1 MVLLSGR
8 TQVPRLQ
15 ATFIPA
21 ENAFAWW
28 GPDDLDAAV
37 REHGLPTGRVATCS
51 LAAPEGDVVVAA
63 DRDVRLIDLNEA
75 VPALIALDRR
85 AKVGKSVRNW
95 QAAARLL
102 DGDGAANDADF
113 ADLADRMPVAAHA
126 VTNQEGAAV
135 AAPAALLTQFRRAA
149 NTTATLDATAVDAQ
163 LRPYQ
168 VHGVAWLNSRPELGT
183 GGVLADEMGLGKTLQ
198 AICLLA
204 IRRSERP
211 HLVVCPTSLIGNWR
225 RELARFSPTSPVL
238 RYHGSTRDLPEQ
250 WEPGTVVITSYP
262 VLRSDKPLLD
272 TAWDIV
278 VLDEAQQIKNPD
290 AQASRAAARLTA
302 TVRIAMTGTPV
313 ENRLDELWSIFNV
326 TNPGLLGTR
335 GRFRQRFVAPIE
347 QRRSAPAAAA
357 LNALVRPHMLR
368 RTKALV
374 AAELPPKQYTSM
386 ICTLTDEQVRL
397 YREAT
402 DRAFN
407 QGLGSGIGRSGRVL
421 ALLTAL
427 KQICNHP
434 AHYLEDG
441 PAGPGRSGKFD
452 RATEMLSEIVDDGD
466 RALVFTQYRIMGELL
481 SASLGK
487 TLGTG
492 PVPFLHGG
500 LSGDKRDEMVRAFQE
515 DDDSPPVL
523 LLSLRAA
530 GFGLNLTRAAHVMHY
545 DRWWNPAVEEQAT
558 DRAHRIGQQRTL
570 NVYTL
575 VSGGT
580 IEDHIA
586 QMHDAKRGV
595 ADVVVGG
602 DTEAAL
608 AKLSDDELHA
618 VLDLDLGA
626 IS

>member
-8 TQVPRLQ
+8 TQAPRLQ
-15 ATFIPA
+15 ATFVPA

-28 GPDDLDAAV
+28 GPGELDEVV
-37 REHGLPTGRVATCS
+37 REFGLPAGRTATCS
-51 LAAPEGDVVVAA
+51 LAAPEGGVVVAA

-75 VPALIALDRR
+75 VPALLALDRR
-85 AKVGKSVRNW
+85 AKVGKSVKSW
-95 QAAARLL
+95 QEAARLL
-102 DGDGAANDADF
+102 DGDSETKDAEFAELAA
-113 ADLADRMPVAAHA
+113 RMPVAAHA
-126 VTNQEGAAV
+126 VTNQEGVAV
-135 AAPAALLTQFRRAA
+135 AAPTALLAQFRRAA
-149 NTTATLDATAVDAQ
+149 NTTATLAATAVDAR

-168 VHGVAWLNSRPELGT
+168 VHGVAWLNSRPELGA

-204 IRRSERP
+204 IRRTERP

-225 RELARFSPTSPVL
+225 RELARFSPTTPVL
-238 RYHGSTRDLPEQ
+238 RYHGSNRGLPER

-272 TAWDIV
+272 NAWDIV
-278 VLDEAQQIKNPD
+278 VLDEAQQIKNPE
-290 AQASRAAARLTA
+290 AQASRAAARLDA

-335 GRFRQRFVAPIE
+335 GRFRQRFVTPIE

-357 LNALVRPHMLR
+357 LNTLVRPHMLR

-386 ICTLTDEQVRL
+386 ICTLTDEQIRL

-407 QGLGSGIGRSGRVL
+407 QGLGDGIGRSGRVL

-481 SASLGK
+481 SESLGK

-575 VSGGT
+575 ISGGT

-586 QMHDAKRGV
+586 QMHDVKRGV
-595 ADVVVGG
+595 ADVVVDG
-602 DTEAAL
+602 DSEAAL
-608 AKLSDDELHA
+608 AKMSDDELHA
-618 VLDLDLGA
+618 ILDLDLGA
-626 IS
+626 LS